1 MDQPP
6 PSGNP
11 QLSAHLDHNRF
22 VGRTRVAYF
31 SMEIAIAPEMP
42 TYSGGP
48 GILAGDTARA
58 AADLD
63 LPIVFVTLISRAG
76 YLRQEL
82 DAAGHQADVADPW
95 DPQLWAHP
103 LPAMV
108 AVPIAQRAVWV
119 RPRAARPAVPAFPKW
134 RAVAGDARAGRV
146 PHGRSQPQRDRHSR
160 AGRWGLQYASNSVP
174 SLVRDRSDRRPRT
187 PPGSRTSPSPIGRDR
202 QANRVRHAGGDHF
215 PSALDFR
222 AQQYD
227 KNSTA

>member
-6 PSGNP
+6 PSGKP
-11 QLSAHLDHNRF
+11 QLRAHIDHNRF

-82 DAAGHQADVADPW
+82 DAAGHQSDLPDPW
-95 DPQLWAHP
+95 DPHFALSPCPPWWPCRSQS
-103 LPAMV
+103 
-108 AVPIAQRAVWV
+108 
-119 RPRAARPAVPAFPKW
+119 
-134 RAVAGDARAGRV
+134 
-146 PHGRSQPQRDRHSR
+146 GRSGSARGCTFCSARR
-160 AGRWGLQYASNSVP
+160 VARW
-174 SLVRDRSDRRPRT
+174 
-187 PPGSRTSPSPIGRDR
+187 PILL
-202 QANRVRHAGGDHF
+202 
-215 PSALDFR
+215 LDT
-222 AQQYD
+222 D
-227 KNSTA
+227 VSE

>member
-11 QLSAHLDHNRF
+11 QLRAHIDHNRF

-42 TYSGGP
+42 TYSGAL

-82 DAAGHQADVADPW
+82 DAAGRQADLADPW
-95 DPQLWAHP
+95 GPQLWARPARHGGRADRRAGGLGPP
-103 LPAMV
+103 LV
-108 AVPIAQRAVWV
+108 ARSAVSDRWCGAD
-119 RPRAARPAVPAFPKW
+119 PAARYGCL
-134 RAVAGDARAGRV
+134 RERCG
-146 PHGRSQPQRDRHSR
+146 
-160 AGRWGLQYASNSVP
+160 
-174 SLVRDRSDRRPRT
+174 
-187 PPGSRTSPSPIGRDR
+187 
-202 QANRVRHAGGDHF
+202 
-215 PSALDFR
+215 
-222 AQQYD
+222 
-227 KNSTA
+227 